1 MSFNVAAG
9 TKLFISSTP
18 IASSADLATYQ
29 AASYVEVKGIEDLG
43 EFGDEAE
50 VITFTTLEDS
60 RVRKLKGTSNA
71 GAIELV
77 VGRDAA
83 DPGQIALR
91 AATKTRD
98 TYGFKIALDDAPD
111 AGTPSTFYFAALVM
125 SGRVQLGTA
134 NDVVKQAFNLEID
147 SEPLEVAPAEAVA

>member
-9 TKLFISSTP
+9 TKLFISTAP
-18 IASSADLATYQ
+18 IDSKAALAAYT
-29 AASYVEVKGIEDLG
+29 AATWTEVKGIEDLG

-50 VITFTTLEDS
+50 VVTFTTLEDS

-77 VGRDAA
+77 VGRDAF

-98 TYGFKIALDDAPD
+98 TYGFKIELDDAPA
-111 AGTPSTFYFAALVM
+111 AGEPSTFYMAALVM
-125 SGRVQLGTA
+125 SGRLSVGEA
-134 NDVVKQAFNLEID
+134 NDVVRQTFNLEID
-147 SEPLEVAPAEAVA
+147 SEPLEVAAA

>member
-1 MSFNVAAG
+1 
-9 TKLFISSTP
+9 
-18 IASSADLATYQ
+18 ASSANLAAYE
-29 AASYVEVKGIEDLG
+29 AATWTEVKGIEDLG

-50 VITFTTLEDS
+50 VVKFTTLEDS
-60 RVRKLKGTSNA
+60 RVRKLKGTSDA

-83 DPGQIALR
+83 DAGQIALR

-98 TYGFKIALDDAPD
+98 PYGFKVELDDAPA
-111 AGTPSTFYFAALVM
+111 AGEPSMFYFAALVM
-125 SGRVQLGTA
+125 SGRVQIGTA

-147 SEPLEVAPAEAVA
+147 SEPLEVPAA

>member
-1 MSFNVAAG
+1 MTFHAAAG
-9 TKLFISSTP
+9 TKLFISSMP
-18 IASSADLATYQ
+18 IASSAALAVYE
-29 AASYVEVKGIEDLG
+29 AAIYVEVKGIEDLG

-50 VITFTTLEDS
+50 VVTFTTLEDS

-77 VGRDAA
+77 VGRNAA

-98 TYGFKIALDDAPD
+98 TYGFKIELDDAPA
-111 AGTPSTFYFAALVM
+111 AGEPSTFYMAALVM
-125 SGRVQLGTA
+125 SGRVSVGEA
-134 NDVVKQAFNLEID
+134 NDVVRQTFNLEID
-147 SEPLEVAPAEAVA
+147 SEPLEVAAA